1 MLEWKPLIPNQ
12 ERDFMIEYNALLRFP
27 NSKSGSILARP
38 EYDEE
43 LRILTAAATPQTEQT
58 GTHERSEHPENPKI
72 AKNAANASPCSRD
85 MKAPLTPSSRKVLM
99 AMISIA
105 FLVGLAVSSLSAEDR
120 EAPVL
125 TEGDRAT
132 PVTSSKATTKP
143 GPQRANQLALLAI
156 MKIMNQM
163 PQDIR
168 PTASGW
174 DKLKFPKAA
183 EWFNDYARGK
193 TIETP
198 ALLNNVSTR
207 YRGKD
212 KYEITVRYQ
221 FHWPAFSFS
230 GFPMQFVPN
239 VHLMRRRTPSIGDS
253 YVEKTYLGDE
263 ACARRWSN
271 TPKGTPVF
279 VQGIISATSLIM
291 EQRMLCCL
299 TITNMKFS
307 SKATLSTEERA
318 EATLSTEKR
327 AEETSGVS
335 SLLAVLNRMP
345 KDLLPD
351 PKRGWDALTLPKVNE
366 WLARFAQRKP
376 FQGQLALGQCYVRHI
391 KKDTYHSR
399 VTLEMVPDAR
409 IIFRK
414 QTLWLRMTRI
424 HAAPNDRWG
433 DTDLTKVYTV
443 NQAKAEK
450 WREEPVGKRFD
461 IGGQIVAAALKP
473 AYSGGVRVEH
483 GYVFLFR
490 VLVATVSEHKVER
503 RVAQKPQPT
512 AKSPSVKA
520 ESRIQFAKTYLS
532 SGMKEK
538 AVPILKE
545 IIKKYPNTEAA
556 SEAKK
561 LLRDAE

>member
-183 EWFNDYARGK
+183 EWFKEYARGK
-193 TIETP
+193 RIKIP
-198 ALLNNVSTR
+198 VFLSQVSTK
-207 YRGKD
+207 YLGKD
-212 KYEITVRYQ
+212 KYKIMMRYQ
-221 FHWPAFSFS
+221 LHGPAFSFS
-230 GFPMQFVPN
+230 DF
-239 VHLMRRRTPSIGDS
+239 HMRFAPSLPRMSGKTLSIG
-253 YVEKTYLGDE
+253 YYGVEVIHFGDE
-263 ACARRWSN
+263 ALARQWGN
-271 TPKGTPVF
+271 TPKYTPLF
-279 VQGIISATSLIM
+279 VQGTISSASLTFTRN
-291 EQRMLCCL
+291 QREPVCSL
-299 TITNMKFS
+299 TLANIQEVS
-307 SKATLSTEERA
+307 S
-318 EATLSTEKR
+318 EATLTAEEP

-335 SLLAVLNRMP
+335 SMLALFNRMP
-345 KDLLPD
+345 KDLLPEAKD
-351 PKRGWDALTLPKVNE
+351 GWDKLTLPKVNE
-366 WLARFAQRKP
+366 WLARYSPRKP
-376 FQGQLALGQCYVRHI
+376 FQGQLAIASCSVRQA
-391 KKDTYHSR
+391 KEDTYR
-399 VTLEMVPDAR
+399 TAVTFRIVPDVKITFKDQTIWLRLAR
-409 IIFRK
+409 IHR
-414 QTLWLRMTRI
+414 
-424 HAAPNDRWG
+424 APTDRNG
-433 DTDLTKVYTV
+433 SMQITKEYSLS
-443 NQAKAEK
+443 QARAEK
-450 WREEPVGKRFD
+450 WQKTPKGARFD
-461 IGGQIVAAALKP
+461 IGGQVVTARLTPALRK
-473 AYSGGVRVEH
+473 GIRVKN
-483 GYVFLFR
+483 GYVCIFR
-490 VLVATVSEHKVER
+490 VLVGTVSEHETRQAVIK
-503 RVAQKPQPT
+503 KPQQT
-512 AKSPSVKA
+512 TESASDKAKSRV
-520 ESRIQFAKTYLS
+520 RFAKTYLS
-532 SGMKEK
+532 SGLKEK
-538 AVPILKE
+538 AASILKE
-545 IIKKYPNTEAA
+545 VIEKYPNTESAA
-556 SEAKK
+556 EAKK
-561 LLRDAE
+561 LLRDAEEE